1 MYNISIASDHAGFLL
16 KKSII
21 SYLASKE
28 YTIKDLGTFSDS
40 ESVDYPD
47 YASILCES
55 ILENEGS
62 LGILICATGIGMSI
76 SANRFSGIRAAL
88 CTSPS
93 MAELARQHNDAN
105 ILVLGSKISSIDE
118 SLLMAQ
124 KFLDSKFE
132 GGRHIKRISKI
143 S

>member
-1 MYNISIASDHAGFLL
+1 MYNISIASDHAGFFL

-21 SYLASKE
+21 SYIASKG
-28 YTIKDLGTFSDS
+28 YLVSDLGTFNDS
-40 ESVDYPD
+40 QSVDYPD

-55 ILENEGS
+55 ILEDEGRV
-62 LGILICATGIGMSI
+62 GILICATGVGMSI

-88 CTSPS
+88 CTSVL

-105 ILVLGSKISSIDE
+105 LLVLGSKINNLDE
-118 SLLMAQ
+118 ALLIVQ

-143 S
+143 G

>member
-28 YTIKDLGTFSDS
+28 YATQDLGTFNDS

-47 YASILCES
+47 YAASLCEA
-55 ILENEGS
+55 ILEEEGRV
-62 LGILICATGIGMSI
+62 GILICATGIGMSI

-88 CTSPS
+88 CTSVL

-105 ILVLGSKISSIDE
+105 ILVLGSKINNVDE
-118 SLLMAQ
+118 SLLMVQ
-124 KFLDSKFE
+124 KFLESKFE

-143 S
+143 G